1 MAAADK
7 AYKEA
12 LKQIDDMVKKQEALN
27 KSTKNL
33 QDSWS
38 AVASEIFKM
47 DGAQFFKNVEKS
59 PEQLKAMGK
68 EVQELEEGFKN
79 LGDNFNKTLGDNQKF
94 QYVKKSL
101 QGIGEEFKNSS
112 KRINDSIKSNF
123 NEVYAGLND
132 DLKKVITSEVE
143 LEKILNKKGKLN
155 SKQEEFLKNN
165 EKFQEVE
172 KKHQELSKQ
181 YQEDLIKKLNIYKQT
196 NAELSTMNQ
205 EMVDK
210 VIERLAL
217 GESEVKIAEE
227 LGEEGRKVLASLSG
241 ATKELGDMN
250 KGMMVAA
257 EQIKIIQK
265 EAQEVNKQFSLG
277 KGILGALGSAAS
289 GLGSII
295 KRDWINSMMKFDEVL
310 NEVQKQTGVNMD
322 FNKTKFAELQT
333 EVAQFGMS
341 VEGAGKMIAEMSDE
355 LNTTNFSVLSQAT
368 KDFASIEGATG
379 ASSKDITTIA
389 GELMRMGESS
399 GQVKDFMQEA
409 DTMARKFGISSA
421 KAMGAISRNISKIR
435 TMGFVGG
442 EKSLGKMVA
451 TAERLRMNVDEI
463 FDVAKK
469 ARSIEGAMDMAA
481 ELQLAGGSF
490 SNINPM
496 DLLAAA
502 RKGPAELQKILT
514 TMGKDVGHF
523 SKETGKYEFDPVDV
537 DRLQI
542 VADATG
548 QSMDSIQNMIQKN
561 AEDTEK
567 LNPFQGMMDGLE
579 AADQEIAKSALS
591 DMITRDK
598 DGNLTINAESD
609 MAKKMGVDELSDIN
623 SDTITAMLDQKTKDA
638 ATLEEQNKRNQSLK
652 QSFDNFINAL
662 MSIFSFF
669 QPALEVLTTVMQGV
683 TSVFTGLMGFLN
695 KLGPFGTVIKWAIGS
710 LMIFG
715 ALFSTSVGAFITQGV
730 GGFLKGVGGFAKS
743 TFDFLKQL
751 TSGKG
756 MEALSSIGTSI
767 KGKFMGKAA
776 ETASGGAADIAKS
789 AAAKA
794 TGGAAEAVGQ
804 SGSALTTSKISSK
817 IDMNGLVKFAA
828 AMALIGGAVMMF
840 AIGMNQMG
848 GLSMLDILG
857 KGAIAIGLLALAV
870 FGIGQISKGIDLGS
884 VLKFSLA
891 MFLVGAA
898 LIPFAFAA
906 QMLTDVDWM
915 SVLAGIGIL
924 ALVVF
929 GLMGLGAL
937 MAGPQILFL
946 LIGIGILIA
955 VGAALLIAS
964 VGLLAAS
971 AAFQQLSGINWAGFS
986 DMGSALASV
995 VPGLL
1000 AFSLAAMMFMNPL
1013 TLLGIIFMVGALT
1026 SLVSVMAPL
1035 AESLTLGADSL
1046 DRFASGLEKL
1056 SAAADALSLEK
1067 LEKLK
1072 ELSDSMANAG
1082 AGGAAMAAMA
1092 NSTGGGGG
1100 KGGDGEVRKIE
1111 VNVKM
1116 NGRDMQNFIVKDTA
1130 LIK

>member
-1 MAAADK
+1 MAAADNNSK

-12 LKQIDDMVKKQEALN
+12 LQQLDNMLKKQEALK
-27 KSTKNL
+27 KSTDNL
-33 QDSWS
+33 QSSWS

-47 DGAQFFKNVEKS
+47 DGAQFFKNVQKS
-59 PEQLKAMGK
+59 NEELEQMASEVEELEGRYKLLGNEFENMINKSIGGVNGLQEQLSDIGK
-68 EVQELEEGFKN
+68 EYRNNSKLIEANDRASL
-79 LGDNFNKTLGDNQKF
+79 
-94 QYVKKSL
+94 SL
-101 QGIGEEFKNSS
+101 QSKFSDSLKERLRVEGSIEKVLEDRSTLSKNEIDSLE
-112 KRINDSIKSNF
+112 KIQKLNNDNKKYQLDSENF
-123 NEVYAGLND
+123 NEK
-132 DLKKVITSEVE
+132 LKDTLDE
-143 LEKILNKKGKLN
+143 
-155 SKQEEFLKNN
+155 
-165 EKFQEVE
+165 
-172 KKHQELSKQ
+172 
-181 YQEDLIKKLNIYKQT
+181 LIKSKKQIGLIDKET
-196 NAELSTMNQ
+196 SLELLKQFSEGKSIQDLMKKTSPEGM
-205 EMVDK
+205 K
-210 VIERLAL
+210 FLAL
-217 GESEVKIAEE
+217 LGDETEETKKIAE
-227 LGEEGRKVLASLSG
+227 
-241 ATKELGDMN
+241 
-250 KGMMVAA
+250 GMQNIT
-257 EQIKIIQK
+257 EQIKVTQEESKKMNK
-265 EAQEVNKQFSLG
+265 EFSMS
-277 KGILGALGSAAS
+277 KGIMGALGSAAS

-295 KRDWINSMMKFDEVL
+295 KKDWINSMMKFDEVL
-310 NEVQKQTGVNMD
+310 NDVQKQTGVNMD
-322 FNKTKFAELQT
+322 LNKTKFAELQT
-333 EVAQFGMS
+333 EVAQFGMG
-341 VEGAGKMIAEMSDE
+341 VEDAGKMIGGLSKE

-379 ASSKDITTIA
+379 AAAGDITTIA

-399 GQVKDFMQEA
+399 GQVKDFMQDA
-409 DTMARKFGISSA
+409 DTMARKFGVSSA

-451 TAERLRMNVDEI
+451 VAERLRMNIDEV

-469 ARSIEGAMDMAA
+469 ARSIEGAMEMAS

-490 SNINPM
+490 ANINPM

-514 TMGKDVGHF
+514 TMGKDIGHF
-523 SKETGKYEFDPVDV
+523 SQETGKYEFDPVDV
-537 DRLQI
+537 DRLQM

-567 LNPFQGMMDGLE
+567 LNPFKGMMDGLDE
-579 AADQEIAKSALS
+579 ADKEIAKSALS

-598 DGNLTINAESD
+598 DGTLKISADND
-609 MAKKMGVDELSDIN
+609 MAKKMGVNKLEDIN
-623 SDTITAMLDQKTKDA
+623 SDTITAMLAQKTKDA

-669 QPALEVLTTVMQGV
+669 QPALEVLTTIMQGV
-683 TSVFTGLMGFLN
+683 TSVFTSVMGFLPGWG
-695 KLGPFGTVIKWAIGS
+695 KALLGG

-715 ALFSTSVGAFITQGV
+715 ALFSTSVGMFVTQGV

-756 MEALSSIGTSI
+756 MEALSGIGGSI
-767 KGKFMGKAA
+767 KDKVMGKAA
-776 ETASGGAADIAKS
+776 GGATDVAKS
-789 AAAKA
+789 AALKA
-794 TGGAAEAVGQ
+794 TGGVAESVGQ
-804 SGSALTTSKISSK
+804 STSALTTSKISSK
-817 IDMNGLVKFAA
+817 IDMNGLLKFSAS
-828 AMALIGGAVMMF
+828 MALIGAAILMF

-848 GLSMLDILG
+848 GLGMLDILG

-870 FGIGQISKGIDLGS
+870 LGIAKISSMIDLGG

-891 MFLVGAA
+891 MGLVGVA

-906 QMLTDVDWM
+906 QMLTDIDWM
-915 SVLAGIGIL
+915 SVLAGIGVL
-924 ALVVF
+924 TLVVF

-937 MAGPQILFL
+937 LAGPQIMFL
-946 LIGIGILIA
+946 MIGVGVLIA
-955 VGAALLIAS
+955 VGAALLIAAS
-964 VGLLAAS
+964 GLLLAAT
-971 AAFQQLSGINWAGFS
+971 AFQQLSAVDWNGFS
-986 DMGSALASV
+986 EMGGALMSV

-1000 AFSLAAMMFMNPL
+1000 GFSLAAMLFANPIS
-1013 TLLGIIFMVGALT
+1013 LLGIIFMAAAL
-1026 SLVSVMAPL
+1026 SGLVSIMAPL

-1072 ELSDSMANAG
+1072 ELSDSMASAG
-1082 AGGAAMAAMA
+1082 SGGAAMAAMA
-1092 NSTGGGGG
+1092 NAANSGGSS

-1111 VNVKM
+1111 INVKM
-1116 NGRDMQNFIVKDTA
+1116 NGRDMQNFIVKDNA
-1130 LIK
+1130 LLK